1 MIRRQRGPGE
11 RRPPTAADE
20 RREGEAM
27 ELSERYRRRPGLP
40 WREEPD
46 AARDALAALE
56 AGGDAGGEGTLLIVE
71 RGRITELNLLGGEI
85 WKLCDGTRDL
95 AAIVAELLPRF
106 EVEREELERDVEE
119 FLADLAARG
128 WVVPA

>member
-1 MIRRQRGPGE
+1 
-11 RRPPTAADE
+11 
-20 RREGEAM
+20 M

-46 AARDALAALE
+46 AARDALATLE

-71 RGRITELNLLGGEI
+71 RGRITELNLLGGEV
-85 WKLCDGTRDL
+85 WKLCDGSRDV
-95 AAIVAELLPRF
+95 AAIVEELLPRF
-106 EVEREELERDVEE
+106 EVEREELARDVAE
-119 FLADLAARG
+119 FLADLLARG

>member
-1 MIRRQRGPGE
+1 
-11 RRPPTAADE
+11 
-20 RREGEAM
+20 M

-40 WREEPD
+40 WREEQD

-56 AGGDAGGEGTLLIVE
+56 AGNDAGGEGTLLVVE

-85 WKLCDGTRDL
+85 WKLCDGTRDVG
-95 AAIVAELLPRF
+95 AIVEELLPRF
-106 EVEREELERDVEE
+106 DVEREELARDAME
-119 FLADLAARG
+119 FLADLIARG

>member
-1 MIRRQRGPGE
+1 
-11 RRPPTAADE
+11 
-20 RREGEAM
+20 M
-27 ELSERYRRRPGLP
+27 ELSERYCRRPGLP
-40 WREEPD
+40 WREEQD

-56 AGGDAGGEGTLLIVE
+56 AGRDAGGEGTLLVVE

-85 WKLCDGTRDL
+85 WKLCDGSRDL
-95 AAIVAELLPRF
+95 DAIVDALLPRF
-106 EVEREELERDVEE
+106 DVGREELAADVRE